1 MMERITKEQLLQGTA
16 AVEDYQVSKME
27 GNLVTLRPI
36 SGREWL
42 RISSNRL
49 KSLEAGGAV
58 QKNQRTGEVKFDL
71 EAITQNNFRI
81 KCDVLALAMLEP
93 KLTSEEVASLKL
105 DIINEIYGRI
115 RVISG
120 LDPDTKEEIDTFR
133 EKSGGTSPGEGSDEI
148 PAGSVIS

>member
-16 AVEDYQVSKME
+16 AVEDFPVTKMG

-42 RISSNRL
+42 RLSTKRM
-49 KSLEAGGAV
+49 KSLESGGAV

-71 EAITQNNFRI
+71 EAITQNNFLI
-81 KCDVLALAMLEP
+81 KCETIALAMLEP
-93 KLTSEEVASLKL
+93 KLTSEEVASMKL
-105 DIINEIYGRI
+105 DVITEIYGRI

-120 LDPDTKEEIDTFR
+120 LDPDTAEEIKTFR
-133 EKSGGTSPGEGSDEI
+133 AKPGGASPGEGSDEI
-148 PAGSVIS
+148 PAGSVVS